1 MITLRNKVI
10 GHRVAGVLRCTHAT
24 SLTHP
29 IPEPSPRYKL
39 IAEALRECGQ
49 DIDDDDFELIDALPS
64 DDHFPTADSVTP
76 VFLS

>member
-24 SLTHP
+24 SLTRP

-39 IAEALRECGQ
+39 IAEALREMGQ
-49 DIDDDDFELIDALPS
+49 DINDDDFERIDALPS
-64 DDHFPTADSVTP
+64 DDHFDSVTP
-76 VFLS
+76 VLLS